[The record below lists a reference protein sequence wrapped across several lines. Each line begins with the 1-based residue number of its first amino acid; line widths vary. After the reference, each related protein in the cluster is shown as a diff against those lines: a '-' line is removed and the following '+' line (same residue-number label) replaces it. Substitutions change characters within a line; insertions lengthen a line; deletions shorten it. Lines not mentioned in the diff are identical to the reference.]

1 MAKKKDYIWKDRRH
15 VMWFPFSFTKYC
27 IKNDRLYID
36 KGFFNTVSE
45 ELLLYRIIDITLTRS
60 FGQKI
65 CGTGTIELAAKGD
78 KDMIIELE
86 NIKRPKAVKEMLS
99 SLVESVRY
107 EKRVVGSE
115 LYGGTFNPPPEE
127 GAFEHNEG
135 FGEQ

>member
-15 VMWFPFSFTKYC
+15 RMWFPFSFTKYC

-36 KGFFNTVSE
+36 KGFFSTVSE
-45 ELLLYRIIDITLTRS
+45 ELLLYRIVDITLSRS

-65 CGTGTIELAAKGD
+65 FGTGTIELAAKGD
-78 KDMIIELE
+78 KDVIIELE

-99 SLVESVRY
+99 SLVENVRY

-115 LYGGTFNPPPEE
+115 LYGGNFKPQGEDCECHTEGGCCEE
-127 GAFEHNEG
+127 
-135 FGEQ
+135 